1 MSVRKKGYRFRTKKD
16 DLEVNNFTN
25 ETFKDDEIKDINKI
39 KINNPFVSKIFG
51 NQNTYEQINK
61 FRYMNPK
68 LMKKKY
74 SRKYFSPFINSYE
87 ADFVFFTTNKDYKQL
102 IYLFVININTR
113 YLYAIMIPTKDNI
126 DIIKALNTLLQ
137 KINIDSIRFD
147 GESSLNSK
155 ELKKYFKSKNIR
167 TYSSSSKYTNHNRII
182 DRVIRT
188 IRDGLF
194 KLSDSLT
201 TERSVK
207 PKDKN
212 EFNKTL
218 QQLITIYNNVKHTTT
233 GYKPSEMTTEQEY
246 KYISECIRYNNDI
259 ITRLRMDGFY
269 SYKTGDKVMC
279 YVDDSKTN
287 ERFNK
292 RRGYYITP
300 GIFIDYNFGN
310 GIVEIYD
317 NENEFTK
324 KIELPIYY
332 ILKI

>member
-39 KINNPFVSKIFG
+39 KINNPFISKTFR
-51 NQNTYEQINK
+51 NQNTHEQINK
-61 FRYMNPK
+61 LKDINPK

-74 SRKYFSPFINSYE
+74 ARKYFSPYIDSYE
-87 ADFVFFTTNKDYKQL
+87 ADLVFFTTNKDYKQL
-102 IYLFVININTR
+102 IYLFIININTR
-113 YLYAIMIPTKDNI
+113 YLYGIMIPTKDNT

-137 KINIDSIRFD
+137 KININNIRFD

-194 KLSDSLT
+194 TLTSKTSKLNI
-201 TERSVK
+201 K

-233 GYKPSEMTTEQEY
+233 GYKPSEMTINQEY
-246 KYISECIRYNNDI
+246 KYISECIRYNNEI
-259 ITRLRMDGFY
+259 VNKLRMDGFY
-269 SYKTGDKVMC
+269 NYESGDKVMC
-279 YVDDSKTN
+279 YIDDSKTN

-300 GIFIDYNFGN
+300 GIFVEYNYGN
-310 GIVEIYD
+310 GIVEI
-317 NENEFTK
+317 NGK

>member
-16 DLEVNNFTN
+16 NLEINNFTD

-39 KINNPFVSKIFG
+39 KIDNPFKSKTFI
-51 NQNTYEQINK
+51 NKNTINK
-61 FRYMNPK
+61 FKDVNPK

-74 SRKYFSPFINSYE
+74 SRRYFSPFIDSYE
-87 ADFVFFTTNKDYKQL
+87 ADLVFFTTNKDYKQL

-113 YLYAIMIPTKDNI
+113 YLYAVMIPTKENI
-126 DIIKALNTLLQ
+126 DIIKALNTITQ
-137 KINIDSIRFD
+137 KTNINNIRFD
-147 GESSLNSK
+147 GESSLNSN

-194 KLSDSLT
+194 KLET
-201 TERSVK
+201 T

-212 EFNKTL
+212 TFNKTL
-218 QQLITIYNNVKHTTT
+218 QQLITIYNNVQHTST

-246 KYISECIRYNNDI
+246 KYISNCIKYNNDI
-259 ITRLRMDGFY
+259 ITKLRMDGFY
-269 SYKTGDKVMC
+269 DYKPGDKVMC

-300 GIFIDYNFGN
+300 ATFVEYNFGN
-310 GIVEIYD
+310 GIVEIEDYPL
-317 NENEFTK
+317 NK
-324 KIELPIYY
+324 KIELPVYC